1 MTNGASGR
9 RRRSGASKPAA
20 HAPSGRKGSAHARS
34 AASAAW
40 ARPAAR
46 EARSFTYLPDT
57 PPPGLVR
64 RFLTTHRHLA
74 GLAVGAIV
82 ARAHAARERG
92 AGHGFRY
99 ALLATLAWLLRPF
112 VLPELRDAPFP
123 VQLRRRLELLGP
135 TYIKLG
141 QILSLREDI
150 LPKSV
155 TTELRQLLNELPV
168 VPFDRYVGLVEVA
181 LGRPAAAMFS
191 WIDPVPLGSAS
202 IAQIHRART
211 VEGDDVVIKAVKPGV
226 RETLRRDARLLRMLG
241 AGLELVLARYEPRR
255 IIGEFVDYTQREV
268 DLLREAGN
276 AETFAANFADQP
288 DVVFPAIYR
297 QYSAQSV
304 LTMQYLA
311 GPRPDSPE
319 AQALPLEERERLVDL
334 GALSIIR
341 MIYRDGFF
349 HADLH
354 PGNLVVLPGPKVG
367 FIDLGMVGRLES
379 ELRRLMLY
387 YYYSLITGDAESA
400 ARYLCAVA
408 QPGRRADV
416 SGFRREVI
424 EISGRW
430 RHAASFT
437 TFSLGQLVLESLALG
452 GQYGMFFPVELV
464 LMVKALITFEGV
476 GHVLLPGI
484 DVAKVSRTHVRRIFI
499 EQFNPL
505 RLAREELR
513 SAPDLADAIVK
524 LPLLITEGVHV
535 LERSTRAPATSPLVG
550 VRGTLLG
557 GFSLVA
563 GALLLAMHGPWPVWA
578 ILFALAAVL
587 VGRGRG

>member
-1 MTNGASGR
+1 MATGASGR
-9 RRRSGASKPAA
+9 RRRSGARKPAAVAPPHDAHDAHGAPAA
-20 HAPSGRKGSAHARS
+20 HAHRRS
-34 AASAAW
+34 RAAA
-40 ARPAAR
+40 PAGF
-46 EARSFTYLPDT
+46 EYMPDT
-57 PPPGLVR
+57 PPPSLVR
-64 RFLTTHRHLA
+64 RFFTTHRHLA
-74 GLAVGAIV
+74 GLAAGGIV
-82 ARAHAARERG
+82 ARVSAARALG
-92 AGHGFRY
+92 TGHGLRY
-99 ALLATLAWLLRPF
+99 RILVVLAWLLRPF
-112 VLPELRDAPFP
+112 VLRELRDAPFP

-150 LPKSV
+150 LPKPV
-155 TTELRQLLNELPV
+155 TSELRQLLNQLPV
-168 VPFDRYVGLVEVA
+168 VPFDRWLRLVEA
-181 LGRPAAAMFS
+181 DLGRPADVMFS
-191 WIDPVPLGSAS
+191 WIDRTPLGSAS

-211 VEGDDVVIKAVKPGV
+211 IEGDEVVIKAVKPGV
-226 RETLRRDARLLRMLG
+226 RETLRRDARLLRWLG
-241 AGLELVLARYEPRR
+241 AGLELPLARYEPRR
-255 IIGEFVDYTQREV
+255 IIGEFVDYTLREV
-268 DLLREAGN
+268 DLRREAGN
-276 AETFAANFADQP
+276 AEMFAANFADQP

-311 GPRPDSPE
+311 GPRPDSPA
-319 AQALPLEERERLVDL
+319 AQALPLADRERLVDL

-354 PGNLVVLPGPKVG
+354 PGNLVVLDGPKVG
-367 FIDLGMVGRLES
+367 FIDLGMVGRLDG

-387 YYYSLITGDAESA
+387 YYYSLVTGDAESA
-400 ARYLCAVA
+400 ARYLSAVA
-408 QPGRRADV
+408 QPGRRADL

-430 RHAASFT
+430 RRSSSFE

-484 DVAKVSRTHVRRIFI
+484 DVASVSRTHVRRIFI

-513 SAPDLADAIVK
+513 NAPDLADAIVK

-535 LERSTRAPATSPLVG
+535 LERSTRAPPTAPLAG
-550 VRGTLLG
+550 VQGTLLG
-557 GFSLVA
+557 GFCLVA
-563 GALLLAMHGPWPVWA
+563 ATLLLAMHGPWPVWA
-578 ILFALAAVL
+578 ILFVFAAVL
-587 VGRGRG
+587 VGRGRR

>member
-1 MTNGASGR
+1 
-9 RRRSGASKPAA
+9 
-20 HAPSGRKGSAHARS
+20 
-34 AASAAW
+34 
-40 ARPAAR
+40 
-46 EARSFTYLPDT
+46 
-57 PPPGLVR
+57 
-64 RFLTTHRHLA
+64 
-74 GLAVGAIV
+74 
-82 ARAHAARERG
+82 
-92 AGHGFRY
+92 
-99 ALLATLAWLLRPF
+99 
-112 VLPELRDAPFP
+112 
-123 VQLRRRLELLGP
+123 
-135 TYIKLG
+135 
-141 QILSLREDI
+141 
-150 LPKSV
+150 
-155 TTELRQLLNELPV
+155 
-168 VPFDRYVGLVEVA
+168 
-181 LGRPAAAMFS
+181 
-191 WIDPVPLGSAS
+191 
-202 IAQIHRART
+202 
-211 VEGDDVVIKAVKPGV
+211 
-226 RETLRRDARLLRMLG
+226 
-241 AGLELVLARYEPRR
+241 
-255 IIGEFVDYTQREV
+255 
-268 DLLREAGN
+268 
-276 AETFAANFADQP
+276 
-288 DVVFPAIYR
+288 
-297 QYSAQSV
+297 
-304 LTMQYLA
+304 MQYLG

-387 YYYSLITGDAESA
+387 YYYSLITGDVESA

-408 QPGRRADV
+408 RPGRRADV

-437 TFSLGQLVLESLALG
+437 TFSLGQLVLESLSLG

-484 DVAKVSRTHVRRIFI
+484 DVAKVSRTHVRRIFLD
-499 EQFNPL
+499 QFNPV

-513 SAPDLADAIVK
+513 NAPDIVDAMVK

-535 LERSTRAPATSPLVG
+535 LERSTRAPAVSPLAG

-563 GALLLAMHGPWPVWA
+563 GALLLAMHGPWPVWTL
-578 ILFALAAVL
+578 LFVLAVVL